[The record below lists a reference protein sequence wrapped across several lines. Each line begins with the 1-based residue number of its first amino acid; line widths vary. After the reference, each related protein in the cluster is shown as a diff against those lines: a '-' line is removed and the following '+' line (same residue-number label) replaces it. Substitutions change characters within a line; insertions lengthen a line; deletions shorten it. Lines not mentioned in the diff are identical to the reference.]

1 MGDPL
6 ASRVELDLHVIASDA
21 VGCRQSA
28 NFTLC
33 CSWRSIERLE
43 RWRTGD
49 YAQRSRSPRAPTLAP
64 CPATCR
70 LEKQGNRPEER
81 PECVA
86 LFIFVIIVIN
96 IVISATVS
104 ADPASH
110 GSMRGIDS
118 GSAFRTG
125 LATAFQPKSAVAKDP
140 THSAPSKY
148 VAPCATFKYAAVVG
162 TAVSCEGWF
171 WSGNRV

>member
-1 MGDPL
+1 MGDLL
-6 ASRVELDLHVIASDA
+6 ALRVELDLHVIASDA

-33 CSWRSIERLE
+33 CSWRSIECLE
-43 RWRTGD
+43 RWKIGD
-49 YAQRSRSPRAPTLAP
+49 CAQRSHSPQAPTLAP
-64 CPATCR
+64 CPAR
-70 LEKQGNRPEER
+70 LGKQGKRPEKR

-86 LFIFVIIVIN
+86 LFIFVIIVII
-96 IVISATVS
+96 IVVSATVS

-140 THSAPSKY
+140 TPSAPSKY
-148 VAPCATFKYAAVVG
+148 VAPCATFKYAAVVR

-171 WSGNRV
+171 WNGTRV